1 MGFEP
6 ERKVAVEAVR
16 RAAGTCEEMRRNGAF
31 SRAVEK
37 TDGSPVTL
45 ADFFVQAAVNGDLA
59 SAFPDIPVAAEE
71 SSLCLEEG
79 DGRELLGS
87 LGGLLPGKSTDEIL
101 RIIDRGS
108 HGGGRGRFWTLD
120 PVDGTKGFVANRQ
133 YAVALALIEDGEA
146 VVGVLGCPRLGGAGG
161 FLFFAEKGLGAYQT
175 SLAGGPATRISVS
188 DVRRACDAVMC
199 ESAEPSHSSRGHSE
213 KIAGILGMGASPVR
227 IDSQCK
233 YAVLARGEAS
243 VYFRLPVKKDYEENI
258 WDHAAGC
265 AVVGEAGGKVTDCAG
280 KPLDFSLGKT
290 LRANRG
296 VVGTN
301 GVIHREVLE
310 TVKKVLSGENP
321 SRAASPETGRG
332 G

>member
-6 ERKVAVEAVR
+6 ERKAAVEAVR
-16 RAAGTCEEMRRNGAF
+16 GAARACEELRKSGAF

-45 ADFFVQAAVNGDLA
+45 ADFFVQAVVTGDIV
-59 SAFPDIPVAAEE
+59 SAFPDTPVAAEE
-71 SSLCLEEG
+71 SSACLESGAGE
-79 DGRELLGS
+79 RLLGELS
-87 LGGLLPGKSTDEIL
+87 GLLPGKSEAEVL
-101 RIIDRGS
+101 RAVDGGS
-108 HGGGRGRFWTLD
+108 HGGGRGRFWALD
-120 PVDGTKGFVANRQ
+120 PVDGTKGFLANRQ

-146 VVGVLGCPRLGGAGG
+146 VVGVLGCPRLGGEDGS
-161 FLFFAEKGLGAYQT
+161 LFFAEKGFGAYRE

-188 DVRRACDAVMC
+188 TVRRASDAVMC
-199 ESAEPSHSSRGHSE
+199 ESAEPSHSSRGRSE
-213 KIAGILGMGASPVR
+213 RIAGLLGMAAGPVR

-233 YAVLARGEAS
+233 YAVVARGDAS

-265 AVVGEAGGKVTDCAG
+265 AIVGEAGGKVTDCAG
-280 KPLDFSLGKT
+280 RPLDFSLGKT

-301 GVIHREVLE
+301 GIIHREVLDAVE
-310 TVKKVLSGENP
+310 E
-321 SRAASPETGRG
+321 AG
-332 G
+332 GGG

>member
-6 ERKVAVEAVR
+6 ERKAAVKAVR
-16 RAAGTCEEMRRNGAF
+16 GAARACEEMRKSGAF
-31 SRAVEK
+31 SRALEK

-45 ADFFVQAAVNGDLA
+45 ADFFVQAAVTGDLV

-71 SSLCLEEG
+71 SSLCLGGGAGE
-79 DGRELLGS
+79 ELLGRLS
-87 LGGLLPGKSTDEIL
+87 GLLPGKSADDVL
-101 RIIDRGS
+101 RAVDGGS

-120 PVDGTKGFVANRQ
+120 PVDGTKGFLADRQ

-146 VVGVLGCPRLGGAGG
+146 VVGVLGCPRLGGKDGS
-161 FLFFAEKGLGAYQT
+161 LFFAEKGFGAYQER
-175 SLAGGPATRISVS
+175 LAGGPATRISVS
-188 DVRRACDAVMC
+188 AVRRARDAVMC

-213 KIAGILGMGASPVR
+213 RIAGLLGMDSRPVR

-233 YAVLARGEAS
+233 YAVVARGDAS

-280 KPLDFSLGKT
+280 RPLDFSLGKT

-301 GVIHREVLE
+301 GIIHREVLDAVE
-310 TVKKVLSGENP
+310 E
-321 SRAASPETGRG
+321 AIG
-332 G
+332 GG